1 MRKRIG
7 DIFVEKGILTP
18 EQLKSALEYAQQNG
32 IRLGDA
38 AVKMDLIDPKILMD
52 MFGQSNREDFFYVDC
67 NYFPPITKNIYDVKT
82 MLKFGVLPLGFK
94 TDMKLFRN
102 KKLLN
107 LGLVSPERQG
117 TTLPEL
123 ERLAK
128 ERIGQDTFQDI
139 KVYLILAEQFFE
151 VLEKVYST
159 SEAAIREMDTE
170 LDERLI
176 IFLDSG
182 SKVLSTKFLE
192 T

>member
-18 EQLKSALEYAQQNG
+18 NQLKEALEYSQKHG

-38 AVKMDLIDPKILMD
+38 AVKMDLIDPKVLMD
-52 MFGQSNREDFFYVDC
+52 IFGQSNREDFFYVDC
-67 NYFPPITKNIYDVKT
+67 NYFPPITKNIFT
-82 MLKFGVLPLGFK
+82 IEQMLKYGVLPLGFK

-117 TTLPEL
+117 TTVPEL
-123 ERLAK
+123 EKLAK
-128 ERIGQDTFQDI
+128 ERIGENTFQDI

-151 VLEKVYST
+151 VLEQVYST
-159 SEAAIREMDTE
+159 SEADIREMDAE
-170 LDERLI
+170 MDERLI

-182 SKVLSTKFLE
+182 SKILSTRFIE
-192 T
+192 S